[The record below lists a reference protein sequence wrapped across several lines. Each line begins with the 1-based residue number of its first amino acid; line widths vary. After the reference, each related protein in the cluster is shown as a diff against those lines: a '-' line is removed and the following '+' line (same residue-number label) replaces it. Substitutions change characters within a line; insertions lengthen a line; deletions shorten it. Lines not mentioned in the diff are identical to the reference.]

1 MIRDWDGGGEADE
14 WDELERT
21 QEPWV
26 NRRGR
31 TSPQDAGAATDDAE
45 RQEKTRLHPAHS
57 ARGTVHVRETIKG
70 ESRFGAGIAPPWA
83 QSTPGAGGGL
93 KDMFTPLS
101 LETLFYHDTGAASA
115 ANAETMRRSSE
126 NEQDRNAYAASS
138 AEEADASKFLG
149 RHEAPRDVYDHRSH
163 DEIDESISSANVPY
177 DDLHA
182 ARSSESGPAA
192 QHGESADDAARVHH
206 AANSMA
212 SEEAVSFGISASN
225 ILNHTNSE
233 ISPPATGRAAVADI
247 TSTPAQPKMRQR
259 LQPRFPR
266 GPESNAPKSKPGLT
280 PSHLYENLYDCAQQD
295 HRHEDQ
301 HFDEASHSIHE
312 KAAPHLTG
320 TPLLPALP
328 KYPESAVAAELH
340 MLKPATPEPS
350 YDGVHIAYRSPEPSP
365 TRDEHSSAITRGH
378 ESLFQINYDTRTRRY
393 LKSLVD
399 ELHEAPADSLT
410 THERIRTQSDVE
422 HEYTEYPDATEDE
435 ISLASNRRLLP
446 EGTGEPSEVE
456 KRVLMRKEEQ
466 VGDHALPQN
475 EHRNYP
481 SDIDFLDD
489 AFDSSRRSSQR
500 AQKEPAW
507 PSPTVLE
514 DPVKGIT
521 RVAPGI
527 PASRTVSSRELHDRD
542 DATTSAAG
550 IPSDVNISDPLRKAA
565 ISRLFTIRNLNKGD
579 SKASVMLSQLA
590 AHSQMTFN
598 EEKNYWEG
606 PDGLIEDLLDEVASS
621 QQQFN
626 PSQRGRDELDDDDT
640 DKDWELG
647 DVLVEHV
654 EERAAGGV
662 RTEANRNVAR
672 RSPAESL
679 AEEKKGPIF
688 SPALVT
694 SHKLLVEDLTHEA
707 GSSAPAGTEKLKTGR
722 NAALYGAV
730 RGPRGSTGLTE
741 HATTKVDTESPP
753 PTHVRAPRPHSPRT
767 AARIPD
773 PPADR
778 KPRTAE
784 RHEPNTHASSLSR
797 SVLHARNGSLRQSIP
812 SALAGGDMHAIQF
825 LDISGNAPMHDLS
838 ALASLA
844 NLRELHAASNELTSC
859 RGLIYLPRLS
869 KANLR
874 CNLLERLDFG
884 VTDMPQME
892 SLDVSC
898 NQLTSIAGIE
908 PLSALRELIVDQN
921 RVSNLD
927 LQLIL
932 PRLEILSM
940 NDNCLTV
947 FDAKL
952 WPRLRKL
959 ALDRNNME
967 MFLHEAHLRRLKYLS
982 VRDQNT
988 SEIHIDFSKLI
999 GLSDLHVSNV
1009 HVGPM
1014 HQFHDTVFMR
1024 TLELQRAR
1032 IAEIPRE
1039 ITRRFQQLV
1048 HLNLR
1053 DNKISDLTALRH
1065 VKGLRSLCL
1074 ARNCVADFGNVLKA
1088 VRKMTRL
1095 EVLDLRGNPV
1105 TERFYPSTD
1114 LDVADWERVDE
1125 DFARALC
1132 DADYVRRAYYRSS
1145 AISVLRG
1152 SLRLLDNVSTAE
1164 TDIEK
1169 AKVQLSKLRV
1179 SLRRS
1184 LNESKGP

>member
-26 NRRGR
+26 NRRGQ
-31 TSPQDAGAATDDAE
+31 TSPQDAGAATNDAE
-45 RQEKTRLHPAHS
+45 RQEKTRPHSAHS

-83 QSTPGAGGGL
+83 QSLPGAGGGL

-101 LETLFYHDTGAASA
+101 LETLFYHDTGAAAA

-138 AEEADASKFLG
+138 AEEADASRFLG
-149 RHEAPRDVYDHRSH
+149 RHEAPRDVYNLRSH
-163 DEIDESISSANVPY
+163 GEIDESISSANLPY
-177 DDLHA
+177 DELHA
-182 ARSSESGPAA
+182 ARLSESGPAA
-192 QHGESADDAARVHH
+192 QHGESTDDAARVHQ
-206 AANSMA
+206 AANSVA

-266 GPESNAPKSKPGLT
+266 GPESYAPKSKPGLP
-280 PSHLYENLYDCAQQD
+280 PSHLYENLDDCAQQD
-295 HRHEDQ
+295 QRHEDR
-301 HFDEASHSIHE
+301 HLDEASHSIHE
-312 KAAPHLTG
+312 KAAPHFTG

-456 KRVLMRKEEQ
+456 KRVLMRNEEQ
-466 VGDHALPQN
+466 VGDHVLAQN

-521 RVAPGI
+521 RVASGI
-527 PASRTVSSRELHDRD
+527 SASRTVTSCELHERD

-688 SPALVT
+688 SPASVT

-722 NAALYGAV
+722 NAALYGAHKADHSTHGKNTQLQKLIPNPHHQHKYEHRDHIH
-730 RGPRGSTGLTE
+730 RGQQPGFQTDKRI
-741 HATTKVDTESPP
+741 A
-753 PTHVRAPRPHSPRT
+753 RP
-767 AARIPD
+767 A
-773 PPADR
+773 
-778 KPRTAE
+778 
-784 RHEPNTHASSLSR
+784 
-797 SVLHARNGSLRQSIP
+797 P
-812 SALAGGDMHAIQF
+812 SAM
-825 LDISGNAPMHDLS
+825 SPTPMPLLS
-838 ALASLA
+838 PAAFYT
-844 NLRELHAASNELTSC
+844 RET
-859 RGLIYLPRLS
+859 
-869 KANLR
+869 
-874 CNLLERLDFG
+874 
-884 VTDMPQME
+884 ME

-908 PLSALRELIVDQN
+908 PLSAMRELIVDQN
-921 RVSNLD
+921 RVSKLD

-947 FDAKL
+947 FDAKF

-959 ALDRNNME
+959 ALDRNNLE

-1032 IAEIPRE
+1032 ITEIPRE
-1039 ITRRFQQLV
+1039 ITRRIQQLV

-1145 AISVLRG
+1145 VISVLRG